1 MNPGDEKK
9 LKDLTD
15 RLMAMSPEPPPFP
28 EETVVTSSGNQT
40 RRTSPF
46 LVFAGAAAVVL
57 LAIGIP
63 FLFFDNEPPVAA
75 PDTSTTSTSTTV
87 VETTTTTTPA
97 ETTTTTEDGQIPAN
111 GDAIVYLVT
120 TPENSFT
127 GNPALVAFA
136 TPAYIG
142 ADPDVTEQTM
152 ARRRTLYALQLLA
165 PVDLPIAPPD
175 GYFNAVPE
183 GVEIYS
189 ASQVESAP
197 NVVILEM
204 SESFLNGSGTGLL
217 GDFTML
223 NQLIYTAT
231 QDPDI
236 DEVQFIVNNQPVTEF
251 GTDGL
256 DLSGSVNRE
265 TFRENLALINVTQPV
280 VFNAEGPITVAGISN
295 TFEASLTM
303 GIIDAAGNLVS
314 ETHGQATSGSGTWGE
329 FDFTFEDATLT
340 PDHSVQLFEYSA
352 EDGSQVNIVTIPLN
366 DGPWDFSGGF
376 TN

>member
-63 FLFFDNEPPVAA
+63 FLFFDNEPPAAA
-75 PDTSTTSTSTTV
+75 PDTSTTSSTSTTLG
-87 VETTTTTTPA
+87 ETTTTTPG
-97 ETTTTTEDGQIPAN
+97 ETTTTSDGQIPIA
-111 GDAIVYLVT
+111 GDAIVYLAQ
-120 TPENSFT
+120 TPENSFL

-136 TPAYIG
+136 TPAFG
-142 ADPDVTEQTM
+142 EPDTDM
-152 ARRRTLYALQLLA
+152 TLYALQLLM
-165 PVDLPIAPPD
+165 PVDAPIEPPD
-175 GYFNAVPE
+175 GFFNGIPE
-183 GVEIYS
+183 GIEVVGVTYPSRDANLLIVE
-189 ASQVESAP
+189 
-197 NVVILEM
+197 L
-204 SESFLNGSGTGLL
+204 SETFLDGSGTGLL

-231 QDPDI
+231 QSPDI
-236 DEVQFIVNNQPVTEF
+236 DEVQFVVNSQPVTEF

-256 DLSGSVNRE
+256 DLSGAVNRE
-265 TFRENLALINVTQPV
+265 TFQDQLALIYLTSPILPNQEGSV
-280 VFNAEGPITVAGISN
+280 VVEGISN
-295 TFEASLTM
+295 TFEASMALRVLD
-303 GIIDAAGNLVS
+303 GEGNTVHEEFGS
-314 ETHGQATSGSGTWGE
+314 ATSGSGTWGDYL
-329 FDFTFEDATLT
+329 FVLDPTLFGEGS
-340 PDHSVQLFEYSA
+340 SVQLLEYSA
-352 EDGSQVNIVTIPLN
+352 KDGEPSNVITIPYNEGML
-366 DGPWDFSGGF
+366 WDFSGEF

>member
-40 RRTSPF
+40 RSTSPF

-75 PDTSTTSTSTTV
+75 PNTSTTSSTTTTIG
-87 VETTTTTTPA
+87 ETTTTTPG
-97 ETTTTTEDGQIPAN
+97 ETTTTSDGQIPIA
-111 GDAIVYLVT
+111 GDAIVYLAQS
-120 TPENSFT
+120 PENSFT

-136 TPAYIG
+136 TPAFG
-142 ADPDVTEQTM
+142 PPETDL
-152 ARRRTLYALQLLA
+152 TLYALQLLA
-165 PVDLPIAPPD
+165 PVDVPIAAPE
-175 GYFNAVPE
+175 GFFTAIPE
-183 GVEIYS
+183 GVEIVS
-189 ASQVESAP
+189 ARVAGGAP
-197 NVVILEM
+197 NALIVEM
-204 SESFLNGSGTGLL
+204 SETFLDGSGIGLL

-236 DEVQFIVNNQPVTEF
+236 DEVQFIVNNQPVTQF

-265 TFRENLALINVTQPV
+265 TFRDELNLINVTQPV
-280 VFNAEGPITVAGISN
+280 LFNSDGLPIVEGISN
-295 TFEASLTM
+295 TFEATVFLQIVNNGSVDYT
-303 GIIDAAGNLVS
+303 DF
-314 ETHGQATSGSGTWGE
+314 TTATCGSGCWG
-329 FDFTFEDATLT
+329 DFSFSLDTPALNEDSLIWVL
-340 PDHSVQLFEYSA
+340 SESA
-352 EDGSQVNIVTIPLN
+352 EDGQPQFVVVIPLSPT
-366 DGPWDFSGGF
+366 GTWDFSGGI